1 MTFAQP
7 MAELIPTG
15 VGGTNRLKVED
26 FVVVFKRAKTGSIE
40 WEGFEWNFARDKTL
54 RERRGDA
61 NLYVWRRVREKG
73 A

>member
-7 MAELIPTG
+7 MTELIPTG
-15 VGGTNRLKVED
+15 VEGTNRLKVED
-26 FVVVFKRAKTGSIE
+26 FVVVFKRAKAGGVE
-40 WEGFEWNFARDKTL
+40 WEGFEWNFARGKTL

-61 NLYVWRRVREKG
+61 NPYVWRRVREKG